1 MGEGNFLMS
10 SRTTFRVARSDGIQ
24 WNKDQCYS
32 TGSHR
37 IDPILKSPINARDDN
52 YIFYVRL
59 YFL

>member
-1 MGEGNFLMS
+1 MS